1 MEAHSSQKGYV
12 TPLFITSSVLCY
24 KTQLISIPIRI
35 HSRIFLTRHA
45 VTALHCFA
53 HFQKWKSAG
62 LVWNIQNVAEG
73 AANEVKKKNNKPKI
87 SYLLNILP
95 IWCLPCSRSI
105 SYKIHF
111 FFVLFS
117 FTLMHC
123 LWLKRK
129 ILFVLVFQFILII
142 QLCLFSFERVDYILH
157 GEFFVLWVFP
167 VRGALPFLALSR
179 ACFSGNPLKDCKG
192 LI

>member
-1 MEAHSSQKGYV
+1 MLQNTTDFH
-12 TPLFITSSVLCY
+12 TNLNPL
-24 KTQLISIPIRI
+24 KDISNPPCCDGSLLFRTFPKVEK
-35 HSRIFLTRHA
+35 RWT
-45 VTALHCFA
+45 
-53 HFQKWKSAG
+53 G
-62 LVWNIQNVAEG
+62 LKYTNVAEE
-73 AANEVKKKNNKPKI
+73 AANEVKKNNNKPKI
-87 SYLLNILP
+87 RYLLNILP